1 MSIEREIELT
11 SQKGTV
17 SKWMASGLGE
27 IVLDIPPTVYPPRE
41 DSSLLDRVIAELGS
55 GHDKR
60 LLEIGCG
67 SGAITIAA
75 AMRGWDVHACDIN
88 PLAVAA
94 TRGNAAANEF
104 ELNMQI
110 KEGGPGYFGQWM
122 PEQGVDVIAW
132 NLPYVEPDPDNSLG
146 PMEDSALIGDHQST
160 HLLQTIQSNPNLLN
174 EGGIILLLH
183 SSNRIGDAIGSEW
196 RRNGWAT
203 RNICHKVIGDER
215 LTVIACWRPF
225 EGASS
230 KRLQTCHSS
239 NDEVFSLGMVQQ
251 GTFVITDQQ
260 VSGRGYSG
268 REWLNSTEGLM
279 GSWALCGNSIN
290 QSPEF
295 IQMAST
301 IAILDS
307 LSATL
312 YWGLPSH
319 SWSHV
324 SRLEEIGIRVKW
336 PNDIWLR
343 REDTFGTLC
352 GILVEGKTQG
362 DNVQLV
368 LGIGMNR
375 KPIVDLDKTAGWAA
389 LTPYSLEELLPI
401 IHASI
406 SSLLEVHPLIA
417 ELNKEDVLNTIYA
430 AMRCGF
436 SEGTPVAYGL
446 GDNGGLRTENG
457 LVMSTHDIDWSW
469 D

>member
-1 MSIEREIELT
+1 MN
-11 SQKGTV
+11 QKATV
-17 SKWMASGLGE
+17 ANWLASGLGE
-27 IVLDIPPTVYPPRE
+27 IVLNIPPTVYPPRE
-41 DSSLLDRVIAELGS
+41 DSSLLDQVIAEMGS
-55 GHDKR
+55 GQNKR

-75 AMRGWDVHACDIN
+75 AKRGWNVNACDIN

-94 TRGNAAANEF
+94 TRGNAAANGF
-104 ELNMQI
+104 DLDMQI

-122 PEQGVDVIAW
+122 PEEGVDVIAW
-132 NLPYVEPDPDNSLG
+132 NLPYIEPDPRNSLG

-160 HLLQTIQSNPNLLN
+160 HLLQAIQSNPTLLN
-174 EGGIILLLH
+174 EEGVILFLH
-183 SSNRIGDAIGSEW
+183 SSNQIGEAIGSEW

-203 RNICHKVIGDER
+203 RNVCHKVIGDER

-230 KRLQTCHSS
+230 KRLPTCQST
-239 NDEVFSLGMVQQ
+239 NDEIFSLGMIQQ
-251 GTFVITDQQ
+251 GTFVSTDQQ

-268 REWLNSTEGLM
+268 REWFNSTEGLM
-279 GSWALCGNSIN
+279 GSWALSVNSIN

-295 IQMAST
+295 IQMAAT

-312 YWGLPSH
+312 DWGLPSH

-324 SRLEEIGIRVKW
+324 ARLEEIGVRVKW

-343 REDTFGTLC
+343 QEDAFGKLC
-352 GILVEGKTQG
+352 GVLVEGKTQG
-362 DNVQLV
+362 ENVQLV

-375 KPIVDLDKTAGWAA
+375 KPIANLDQTAGWAT
-389 LTPYSLEELLPI
+389 LTPYSFEELLPI

-406 SSLLEVHPLIA
+406 SSLLEVHPRVA

-430 AMRCGF
+430 AMRCGL
-436 SEGTPVAYGL
+436 SEGRPTAYGL
-446 GDNGGLRTENG
+446 DDNGGLRTKNG
-457 LVMSTHDIDWSW
+457 LVTSTHDIDWVW